1 MHQRLLNGAPR
12 YTASAMGPSVDGG
25 KILVGGNEYG
35 SESQPPPKV
44 RRLPPSGALSFG
56 GDFNSYAMDGGGGGG
71 GSASHS
77 TPVGT
82 LGGSLSPPTMPS
94 PDRHLFHYTSSRGSQ
109 RGTAIS
115 GAANAAGSFKGGVPY
130 ATAMLQ
136 ALFILVYAVFI
147 WLPLGTVAENND
159 APWYLHLSYRVV
171 LHGAAYLG
179 IGAVGLYVFQQHK
192 RSQSRG
198 YLRFYRSINT
208 LRRLPIF
215 AMSIVNTLLF
225 PLWSLTS
232 TSVVSVAMA
241 DAVLRFTII
250 AEVMIVLP
258 CFVIYAHRVRQHNRS
273 SLFPTRSR

>member
-1 MHQRLLNGAPR
+1 M
-12 YTASAMGPSVDGG
+12 S
-25 KILVGGNEYG
+25 
-35 SESQPPPKV
+35 
-44 RRLPPSGALSFG
+44 RRS
-56 GDFNSYAMDGGGGGG
+56 
-71 GSASHS
+71 
-77 TPVGT
+77 
-82 LGGSLSPPTMPS
+82 LGG
-94 PDRHLFHYTSSRGSQ
+94 
-109 RGTAIS
+109 
-115 GAANAAGSFKGGVPY
+115 GAANAAGSFQGGVPY

-225 PLWSLTS
+225 PLWSL
-232 TSVVSVAMA
+232 
-241 DAVLRFTII
+241 L
-250 AEVMIVLP
+250 
-258 CFVIYAHRVRQHNRS
+258 C
-273 SLFPTRSR
+273 